1 MHLAFLLLIILFVI
15 FFVPLLALVQMVVR
29 FISRLFFG
37 RSEGTAGNPFGR
49 QSQNIS
55 RLFFGRSEGTAGNP
69 FGRQSQNRAQS
80 GRTTWYTSSKKS
92 KKKIDSS
99 EGEYID
105 FEDIKE

>member
-1 MHLAFLLLIILFVI
+1 MHIALLFLLIIFII
-15 FFVPLLALVQMVVR
+15 FFVPLLALIQMAVR

-37 RSEGTAGNPFGR
+37 RREGGATSGNPFGR
-49 QSQNIS
+49 QEQNSSQ
-55 RLFFGRSEGTAGNP
+55 RG
-69 FGRQSQNRAQS
+69 
-80 GRTTWYTSSKKS
+80 GRTTWYTSSKKN

>member
-29 FISRLFFG
+29 FISL
-37 RSEGTAGNPFGR
+37 
-49 QSQNIS
+49 
-55 RLFFGRSEGTAGNP
+55 LFFGRSEGTAGNP

>member
-37 RSEGTAGNPFGR
+37 RSEGAAGN
-49 QSQNIS
+49 S
-55 RLFFGRSEGTAGNP
+55 
-69 FGRQSQNRAQS
+69 FGRQSQNRGQS

-92 KKKIDSS
+92 KKTIDSS

>member
-37 RSEGTAGNPFGR
+37 GRNEGSSGSTFGR
-49 QSQNIS
+49 QN
-55 RLFFGRSEGTAGNP
+55 
-69 FGRQSQNRAQS
+69 QNRTQS
-80 GRTTWYTSSKKS
+80 GRTTWYTNTKKS

>member
-49 QSQNIS
+49 QN
-55 RLFFGRSEGTAGNP
+55 
-69 FGRQSQNRAQS
+69 QNRTQS
-80 GRTTWYTSSKKS
+80 GRTTWYTNTKKN

>member
-1 MHLAFLLLIILFVI
+1 MHLAFLLLIILFII
-15 FFVPLLALVQMVVR
+15 FFVPLLALIQMVVR

-37 RSEGTAGNPFGR
+37 RREGSAGSPFG
-49 QSQNIS
+49 QQAAKGSQ
-55 RLFFGRSEGTAGNP
+55 G
-69 FGRQSQNRAQS
+69 
-80 GRTTWYTSSKKS
+80 GRTTWYTSTKQS